1 VTAFGKKTDDVQSE
15 TLWRI
20 KECEE
25 LLRNR
30 VSEKFVMDAIHSIDE
45 KIKKQINHL
54 DDKGIERLEKTFK
67 EVSARVTQT
76 NQFFNDKLDDV
87 RKIMASYDSRF
98 SNVAS
103 NSSVEKVQQGYKDM
117 KYNFEREL
125 ELIQDHMKEVQ
136 DKNGEVVRRMVNLEN
151 QMNGGGLFEQLSLPT
166 LAQK

>member
-1 VTAFGKKTDDVQSE
+1 
-15 TLWRI
+15 
-20 KECEE
+20 
-25 LLRNR
+25 
-30 VSEKFVMDAIHSIDE
+30 
-45 KIKKQINHL
+45 
-54 DDKGIERLEKTFK
+54 
-67 EVSARVTQT
+67 
-76 NQFFNDKLDDV
+76 
-87 RKIMASYDSRF
+87 MAAYDSRF

-103 NSSVEKVQQGYKDM
+103 ISSVEKVQQGYKDM